1 MSAVEED
8 LPAEV
13 GGRLAP
19 YPQMDLPP
27 LEAGQPQLSPGC
39 SSPECQSYGDSLL
52 HRQKGWLQ
60 LLLAFLFVGELG
72 ACEGSVQQDCQR
84 ELPLHWRLLCEC
96 LQLADQTG

>member
-13 GGRLAP
+13 GERLAP
-19 YPQMDLPP
+19 YLQMDLPP

-52 HRQKGWLQ
+52 HRQKGL
-60 LLLAFLFVGELG
+60 LRLLAFLFVGELG
-72 ACEGSVQQDCQR
+72 AYEGSEQQDFQR
-84 ELPLHWRLLCEC
+84 GLPPH
-96 LQLADQTG
+96 